1 MKGRLHTFITMQNCY
16 YSAEI
21 KPCSTSLELCT
32 MCETKVGILE
42 KDLKYLVVSRVLIR
56 WVTLSTTLENQE
68 LTDKTKV
75 RKITMEMTTY

>member
-1 MKGRLHTFITMQNCY
+1 
-16 YSAEI
+16 
-21 KPCSTSLELCT
+21 